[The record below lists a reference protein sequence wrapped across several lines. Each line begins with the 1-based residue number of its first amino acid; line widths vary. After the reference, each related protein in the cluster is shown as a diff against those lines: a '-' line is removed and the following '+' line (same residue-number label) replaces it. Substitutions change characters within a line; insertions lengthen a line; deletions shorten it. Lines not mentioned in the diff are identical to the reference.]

1 MKLFRTILSLSLAL
15 LVMLA
20 SSSFFV
26 DVHTCG
32 GTVKAVALLEEAD
45 GCGHQSLP
53 PCHRAAMKGCC
64 ENESIMHEADD
75 FKSQSNEI
83 AIQLTPSADIEQ
95 PCVLI
100 AEIIPATS
108 LLTLE
113 FPNYDPPLR
122 TCDKLAT
129 LQVFLI

>member
-1 MKLFRTILSLSLAL
+1 MKLLRTIFSLLLAL
-15 LVMLA
+15 LVLLA

-32 GTVKAVALLEEAD
+32 GMVKAVALLDEAD

-75 FKSQSNEI
+75 FKSQSNEVT
-83 AIQLTPSADIEQ
+83 IQLLPLADVEHHL
-95 PCVLI
+95 VLI
-100 AEIIPATS
+100 AEIIPSTVLS
-108 LLTLE
+108 TVD
-113 FPNYDPPLR
+113 FPNYKPPLR
-122 TCDKLAT
+122 TCDKLTT